1 MSNQVAAPPGL
12 SAHELSELPPLR
24 VRRPA
29 HSLSPSPDCVA
40 LIKHFEKFEPRKYI
54 CAGGMPTIGY
64 GHVIK
69 LHEVD
74 LHRGEID
81 EAAADRLLRADLREK
96 ERGLWV
102 LVVAPVAQHEYDAL
116 LSLVF
121 NVGLGIADGKRG
133 DFADSTL
140 LELVN
145 REAWDAAREQFGRWV
160 YSKGRRLR
168 GLERRRYVEA
178 AMFDGRNWRH
188 ADAAWLAVPEAAP

>member
-1 MSNQVAAPPGL
+1 MDQASPAAGL
-12 SAHELSELPPLR
+12 PAR

-29 HSLSPSPDCVA
+29 RSFSASAECVA
-40 LIKHFEKFEPRKYI
+40 LIKHFEGFEPRKYI

-69 LHEVD
+69 LHEVH

-81 EAAADRLLRADLREK
+81 EATADRLLSADMREK

-102 LVVAPVAQHEYDAL
+102 LVAAPVAQCEYDAL

-121 NVGLGIADGKRG
+121 NVGLGIKDGKKG

-145 REAWDAAREQFGRWV
+145 LEAWDAAREQFGRWV

-168 GLERRRYVEA
+168 DLERRRYVEA
-178 AMFDGRNWRH
+178 AMFDGRDWRQ
-188 ADAAWLAVPEAAP
+188 ANAAWKASFGAAR